1 MNSSL
6 KLLSFATKL
15 FRFKAKPISFRAKLI
30 RFTTKLISFVP
41 NLIRFR
47 TKLIRKVPVRHRN
60 AVLLMPFGAHSRER
74 RRCCQE
80 RAAASGI
87 GGRCLGNGAGH

>member
-30 RFTTKLISFVP
+30 RFTTKLI
-41 NLIRFR
+41 RFR
-47 TKLIRKVPVRHRN
+47 TKLIRKVPVGHRN
-60 AVLLMPFGAHSRER
+60 AAVLRPSRTNTRER

-80 RAAASGI
+80 RASARGI